1 MRYIRRAYRM
11 AGRYEGLNAVV
22 FTLSVFW
29 WGAAMLQMGIIT
41 AKQNLDIDALLK
53 DQTFLDLIGR
63 NEYQG
68 VRWFRGEA
76 FQECMYLAVF
86 SKALAGKGKLSSDD
100 EMTFRQ
106 EIDKWLRRCAEAQYK
121 VDGLLG

>member
-1 MRYIRRAYRM
+1 MK
-11 AGRYEGLNAVV
+11 VV
-22 FTLSVFW
+22 KHLQLDRFFELDEPTL
-29 WGAAMLQMGIIT
+29 ARCAIIT

-86 SKALAGKGKLSSDD
+86 TKALAGKGKLSAD
-100 EMTFRQ
+100 EELAFRQ
-106 EIDKWLRRCAEAQYK
+106 EIDKWLRRGAEAHYK